1 MKQSPLKALV
11 SIFEPVFRRPDYIQ
25 AAALCLRE
33 GNKGREVLLISS
45 LKSERWIL
53 PKGWPMKGRTLAGA
67 ALQEA
72 WEEAGVV
79 GRAEEG
85 PVGYYTYRKIR
96 AGGLPVSCR
105 VEVFNIVLADLVRD
119 YPERKRRKRVWM
131 PLEDAAAAV
140 EEPELKALLLSL

>member
-79 GRAEEG
+79 GRAD
-85 PVGYYTYRKIR
+85 
-96 AGGLPVSCR
+96 
-105 VEVFNIVLADLVRD
+105 EV
-119 YPERKRRKRVWM
+119 P
-131 PLEDAAAAV
+131 
-140 EEPELKALLLSL
+140 